1 MCVSILYVFKVQKQK
16 RKCAFIL
23 LSLLCEI
30 KVTKQTNLSMKSSA
44 SENMC
49 ITIVGYISTVD
60 KQMSSIEGEDPH
72 ISLCFVD
79 HSLANWQNDGIG
91 RDSIGSGWTFIIN

>member
-1 MCVSILYVFKVQKQK
+1 MCLYYIYPKCK
-16 RKCAFIL
+16 RKIAFIL

-79 HSLANWQNDGIG
+79 HSLMAIGKMMAYAEIQLAVDGHL
-91 RDSIGSGWTFIIN
+91 